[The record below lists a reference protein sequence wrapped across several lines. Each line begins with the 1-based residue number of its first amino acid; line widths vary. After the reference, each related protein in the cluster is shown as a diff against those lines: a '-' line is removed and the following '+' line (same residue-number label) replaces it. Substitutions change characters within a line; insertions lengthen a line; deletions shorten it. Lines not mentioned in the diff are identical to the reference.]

1 MSALLMLAY
10 IHYNTERF
18 AFGSRMQLV
27 TIGCWLVNDLCI
39 NRHKLSQF
47 QVIELCNRLSATWH
61 SCTIYFIKQNFVY
74 NGARSFLFIQLY
86 SNWVVSITF
95 NFTNKNVSFYRKTKN
110 RVFYEN
116 CLVERNVWKKKRLPT
131 KKAKQNLVCIKL
143 RNNFLN
149 GNCALNCNEPLYWNV
164 NIFNLNK
171 ENSFND
177 TIKFFVVTGIY
188 VAAFDTLDKEQYS
201 DQNRDSS
208 RENMFL

>member
-95 NFTNKNVSFYRKTKN
+95 NFTNKNVSFYRKTKT
-110 RVFYEN
+110 RVFYEKLFGGAQ
-116 CLVERNVWKKKRLPT
+116 CVEKKDYQR
-131 KKAKQNLVCIKL
+131 KKLSKTWYA
-143 RNNFLN
+143 
-149 GNCALNCNEPLYWNV
+149 
-164 NIFNLNK
+164 
-171 ENSFND
+171 
-177 TIKFFVVTGIY
+177 
-188 VAAFDTLDKEQYS
+188 
-201 DQNRDSS
+201 SS
-208 RENMFL
+208 